1 MPSLSMLLTERAILT
16 SLTPPLPA
24 VLAILD
30 AHITSLQLH
39 AAAPFAA
46 PSRPMVGGGSPPSS
60 PTSSAGGSPPAAGGA
75 PLIRKRAKV
84 SIPTARYP
92 TTNFVGR
99 LLGPRGLSL
108 QSLERSTS
116 TRIMIR
122 GRGSVRKDREA
133 SVRGKPGWEHVFTD
147 PLHVVIE
154 VDVGAGGELEADRR
168 LKSAKEAV
176 ELLLVPVAEE
186 RDALKRAQLRELAI
200 LNGSFRGGGGGA
212 GGLHG
217 AAGGVRVIEVN
228 DGVGASTGGG
238 GKLQPIGT
246 KAPGGGAYGA
256 PARAGLP
263 HSPGSDCSSLTE
275 EEGAGGGGGGGA
287 EAEARLPPSLDLDSW
302 DEVGVAAAGG
312 GEEAPAGRRAAW
324 GAVASPLTPM
334 TPLAPAGGIW
344 GARGGGAG
352 GQLAA
357 TARPF
362 CPAGGRC

>member
-24 VLAILD
+24 VLSILD

-46 PSRPMVGGGSPPSS
+46 PSRPLGVGGSPPSS
-60 PTSSAGGSPPAAGGA
+60 PTSSAGSSPAPAGSA

-200 LNGSFRGGGGGA
+200 LNGSFRGGGGA
-212 GGLHG
+212 GGLPG
-217 AAGGVRVIEVN
+217 GAGGVRIIEVN

-246 KAPGGGAYGA
+246 KAPG
-256 PARAGLP
+256 AGLIGGGLRP
-263 HSPGSDCSSLTE
+263 GVASPGSDCSSLTE
-275 EEGAGGGGGGGA
+275 EEVGGCGA

-302 DEVGVAAAGG
+302 DDVGVAAAVAEEASSARRGG
-312 GEEAPAGRRAAW
+312 GAAW
-324 GAVASPLTPM
+324 GAATPLTPMTPM

-344 GARGGGAG
+344 GARGGAAG

-362 CPAGGRC
+362 CPAGARC